1 MAAPYWLGVD
11 LGGTKILAGV
21 FDDGFNLIGRAKQA
35 TNYEDG
41 GPAVFARIVAA
52 VDNVLKEANITPGDV
67 KGMGLAVPG
76 QIVPQSTVVRYAPNL
91 GWRDFDLAPLFP
103 AHWSWPVVVENDV
116 RMGTYGEWT
125 RGAAMGAQHVFGVF
139 AGTGVGGGLILNGKL
154 SHGFNGHAGEI
165 GHIVIGWRKGITLEA
180 IAGRRN
186 LMNRAKEVIDDSPK
200 AVRKN
205 WKGIDPSGFKS
216 SQIAE
221 YAEKG
226 DPVISYLVD
235 EAARAIAAGVGT
247 VVNLLSPEV
256 VVIGGGVTKALG
268 PAFPERIWEIAQKY
282 ALPRAAENVRCV
294 MAALGDDAGI
304 TGAAAYARERFGA
317 SPISTTTS

>member
-11 LGGTKILAGV
+11 LGGTKIMAGLFDSELAV
-21 FDDGFNLIGRAKQA
+21 VARAKQP
-35 TNYEDG
+35 TNYEEG
-41 GPAVFARIVAA
+41 GPAVFARIVTA
-52 VDNVLKEANITPGDV
+52 VDSLLRDAGATPADV

-91 GWRDFDLAPLFP
+91 HWRDFDLAPLFP
-103 AHWSWPVVVENDV
+103 PHWSWPVIVENDV
-116 RMGTYGEWT
+116 RMGTYGEWQ
-125 RGAAMGAQHVFGVF
+125 RGAAQGANHVFGVF
-139 AGTGVGGGLILNGKL
+139 AGTGVGGGLILDGKL
-154 SHGFNGHAGEI
+154 FHGFNGHAGEI
-165 GHIVIGWRKGITLEA
+165 GHIIVGWRRGIELEA

-186 LMNRAKEVIDDSPK
+186 LMNRAGKLVNDAPK

-205 WKGIDPSGFKS
+205 WKGVDPAAFKS

-221 YAEKG
+221 WAEKG
-226 DPVISYLVD
+226 DPVIGRLID

-247 VVNLLSPEV
+247 VVNLLSPEI
-256 VVIGGGVTKALG
+256 VVIGGGMTKALG
-268 PAFPERIWEIAQKY
+268 PTFPERIWEIAQRY

-304 TGAAAYARERFGA
+304 TGAAAYARDRFLQ
-317 SPISTTTS
+317 SPHEPAV